1 MKCIEKFWIF
11 IKNVMLKFIVFLFL
25 NIKCLIREIFEINNV
40 INVSY
45 MKFVIMI
52 IGRKSNLM

>member
-11 IKNVMLKFIVFLFL
+11 IKSVILKFIVFLFL
-25 NIKCLIREIFEINNV
+25 NIKCLIREIFKINNV

>member
-25 NIKCLIREIFEINNV
+25 NIKCLIREIFKINNV